1 LKSRQLPLP
10 KAAGET
16 EKKQTFASDLA
27 TLDASPGN
35 CPTLRGGRRADM
47 GQRRTSLVNF
57 DQYLESPTLSIV
69 MRSPFKGE

>member
-1 LKSRQLPLP
+1 
-10 KAAGET
+10 
-16 EKKQTFASDLA
+16 
-27 TLDASPGN
+27 
-35 CPTLRGGRRADM
+35 M